1 VQLSGVDLNLIV
13 ALDALLTER
22 HVTRA
27 AQRMS
32 VGQPAMSASLARL
45 RRHFGDPL
53 LVRQGREM
61 VPTAMAEALVEP
73 VRQAVAAAGAVLG
86 RAAGFDAERDTRT
99 FTLVA
104 SDYVTMVLLRPLLAE
119 LGERAP
125 GVRITVRQI
134 DAGFA
139 DLLHRGQADMVILPK
154 EMVGEHSEFPH
165 EPLFTDRYVLVV
177 DRDNDRVG
185 DHASVEELRELR
197 FVGYG
202 GGGLVSVTDRQLGEL
217 GLVFR
222 ADLTTQEFMVAPF
235 LVAGTCY
242 GSWMLERL
250 AVEVAQRLGV
260 RVVEHDV
267 PLRPIHEA
275 LYWHPRHTTHPAHR
289 WMRDQLAG
297 FAARI

>member
-61 VPTAMAEALVEP
+61 VPTAMAETLVEP

-86 RAAGFDAERDTRT
+86 RSSGFEPERDTRT

-119 LGERAP
+119 LRERAP

-134 DAGFA
+134 DAAFA
-139 DLLHRGQADMVILPK
+139 ELLHRGQADMVILPT
-154 EMVGEHSEFPH
+154 EMVGKGSEFPH

-177 DRDNDRVG
+177 DRDNDRV
-185 DHASVEELRELR
+185 DNHASVEDLRALR

-217 GLVFR
+217 GLTFR

-242 GSWMLERL
+242 ASWMLERL
-250 AVEVAQRLGV
+250 AVEVAERLGV

-275 LYWHPRHTTHPAHR
+275 VYWHPRHANDPAHQ

-297 FAARI
+297 FAARM